1 MRLML
6 LVDGDRRWA
15 RERNLPVSA
24 GYQTMA
30 TKIAMCCQYFLKIG
44 IEEVFIPVCSVGNL
58 QREPNEVKSFLENF
72 LQIPKI
78 STVPLDVSI
87 SGNLSLL
94 SNEFQKRYIEMA
106 NIYSSGFPVTF
117 LVAWSLDDEILRI
130 VNRFRLSPH
139 PVTAQSLAVT
149 SDISGTIDLIIRTGK
164 VWRLS
169 SFIPFLSPYA
179 ELFSLIF
186 TFQISQ
192 KMIWVGLSPI
202 SVSDSADLANSGA
215 SPITLGYGGIKASPA
230 PCRNHEKFF
239 GIKFSGRL

>member
-15 RERNLPVSA
+15 HERNLPVSV
-24 GYQTMA
+24 GYRKMA
-30 TKIAMCCQYFLKIG
+30 TKIAMCCQFFLKIG
-44 IEEVFIPVCSVGNL
+44 IEEVFVPVCSVGNL

-78 STVPLDVSI
+78 STVPLNISI

-94 SNEFQKRYIEMA
+94 GDEFRKRYIEMA
-106 NIYSSGFPVTF
+106 SVYSSGLPVKF

-139 PVTAQSLAVT
+139 PVDAQSLAAT
-149 SDISGTIDLIIRTGK
+149 SDIPETIDLIIRTGK
-164 VWRLS
+164 VRRLS

-179 ELFSLIF
+179 ELFFLDIHF
-186 TFQISQ
+186 PDITE
-192 KMIWVGLSPI
+192 G
-202 SVSDSADLANSGA
+202 DLRQV
-215 SPITLGYGGIKASPA
+215 ITDFSK
-230 PCRNHEKFF
+230 RQRRF
-239 GIKFSGRL
+239 GK